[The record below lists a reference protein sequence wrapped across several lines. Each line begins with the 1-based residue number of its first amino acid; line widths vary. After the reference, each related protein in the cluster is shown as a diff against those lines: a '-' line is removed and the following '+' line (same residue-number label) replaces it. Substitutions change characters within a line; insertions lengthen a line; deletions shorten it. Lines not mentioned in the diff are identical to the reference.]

1 MKQKINSNCNFQASK
16 ESVLQKIS
24 TAECVH
30 LATHVSWKLSAIVLS
45 PGEVLDSQASKTG
58 NSRFFPGG
66 QSNGSEGS
74 QDACDEEGSE
84 VLFSQSLSALFLI
97 HVSILY

>member
-1 MKQKINSNCNFQASK
+1 MFNLRMCIFQANK

-24 TAECVH
+24 SAECVH

-58 NSRFFPGG
+58 NNRFYPSG
-66 QSNGSEGS
+66 QSNGSEGSS

-84 VLFSQSLSALFLI
+84 VLFY
-97 HVSILY
+97 LYI